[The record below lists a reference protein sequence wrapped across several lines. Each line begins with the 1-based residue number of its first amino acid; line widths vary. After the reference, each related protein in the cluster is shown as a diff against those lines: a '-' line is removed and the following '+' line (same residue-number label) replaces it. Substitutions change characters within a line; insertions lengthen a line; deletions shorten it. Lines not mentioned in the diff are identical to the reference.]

1 MEGLETHKQDCV
13 QWDSTVRGFI
23 ALGALACNSQLMYN
37 IIMPFTVMPFTVRSS
52 CQTHLIRGIRGTI
65 YFNQSKAI

>member
-37 IIMPFTVMPFTVRSS
+37 IIMPFTACKVVMSDAFD
-52 CQTHLIRGIRGTI
+52 
-65 YFNQSKAI
+65 